1 MSHPQW
7 LLWICALIT
16 GLLLVPVR
24 LVVAF
29 FPFFNIT
36 EVLVFGG
43 ICFLLAIAFKPKSWL
58 WALVVAAPTCWQVL
72 RIVRRLGLDRISDGV
87 GTGHALSLLLIP
99 VAAWLGAFLG
109 QRFVQSRWN
118 EVSSTSR

>member
-1 MSHPQW
+1 MTQPQW

-36 EVLVFGG
+36 EVLLFGG
-43 ICFLLAIAFKPKSWL
+43 IYRIQKQILGMALL
-58 WALVVAAPTCWQVL
+58 VAAPVCWQVFK
-72 RIVRRLGLDRISDGV
+72 IVRRLGFEQISQGV

-99 VAAWLGAFLG
+99 VAVCLGAFLG
-109 QRFVQSRWN
+109 QRFIQSRKRLPRHA
-118 EVSSTSR
+118 V